1 MRRPRLYSVSVVPLI
16 RKRTNSDERQSEM
29 ANRPSGRNVVTTP
42 DPDDTSEF
50 FSESVPA
57 FTFEEIGAV
66 AEGHVV
72 SKESPQQTTIKNRK
86 PISWNDGR
94 PAMQMLIILDTGEE
108 SEEYDDCRTPYAK
121 ANV

>member
-66 AEGHVV
+66 AEEHVV
-72 SKESPQQTTIKNRK
+72 SKESRQQTTMKDRN
-86 PISWNDGR
+86 PISWHAA
-94 PAMQMLIILDTGEE
+94 PPPLTTAVL
-108 SEEYDDCRTPYAK
+108 
-121 ANV
+121 

>member
-1 MRRPRLYSVSVVPLI
+1 MGPPRLYSVSVVPLI

-72 SKESPQQTTIKNRK
+72 SKESRQQTTMKDRK
-86 PISWNDGR
+86 PIYWNDGR
-94 PAMQMLIILDTGEE
+94 PAMQMILILDTDE
-108 SEEYDDCRTPYAK
+108 SSREDSAFPPLHVTPTP
-121 ANV
+121 